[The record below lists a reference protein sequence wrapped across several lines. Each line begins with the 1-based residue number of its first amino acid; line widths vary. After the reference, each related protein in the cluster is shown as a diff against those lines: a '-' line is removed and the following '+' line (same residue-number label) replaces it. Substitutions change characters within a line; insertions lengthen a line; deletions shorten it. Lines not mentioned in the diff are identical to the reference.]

1 MTLYYL
7 ASICLVQWIC
17 ARNQVIAL
25 AIWVCLLQICE
36 VSAMMAV
43 QTWQVLGLFIVT
55 VLSIS
60 TSRILHR
67 KRQHFTIDQVIP
79 HTRSWRM
86 PAEHDGLIHM
96 LSSWNS
102 FLPSTGHVTPRPV
115 RHWDG
120 ETLNPMDCSSSWTLL
135 LSWCLSYLTLKLQMM
150 SLTPLLL
157 PWIAWGRDVIGK
169 QELEQL
175 RVNKW

>member
-1 MTLYYL
+1 MSSSMNLCQKPGDCTSHLGLSL
-7 ASICLVQWIC
+7 ADLRGQCYDGSS
-17 ARNQVIAL
+17 N
-25 AIWVCLLQICE
+25 
-36 VSAMMAV
+36 M
-43 QTWQVLGLFIVT
+43 VLGLFIVT

-67 KRQHFTIDQVIP
+67 KQQHFAIDQVIP

-115 RHWDG
+115 WHWDG
-120 ETLNPMDCSSSWTLL
+120 ETLNPMDCSSSWKLL